1 MEEVEDVQIGQ
12 KRKRMDKNNRVSIRS
27 FLDDEADLSGDGSDD
42 DDVERDVEGLI
53 DDSSDVE
60 DDNASY
66 FITNDESHQPG
77 PSSSAS
83 SFSILTDEECKV
95 EMKHLKRVKAFL
107 SKLKTYISQI
117 TILGFN

>member
-12 KRKRMDKNNRVSIRS
+12 KRKRKDKNNRVSIRS
-27 FLDDEADLSGDGSDD
+27 FLDDEAELSGDGSD

-60 DDNASY
+60 DDNESY
-66 FITNDESHQPG
+66 FTTNDESHQPG

-117 TILGFN
+117 TILRFN